1 MYTGNGLKVTSSR
14 AATVPV
20 LLLDTEK
27 THPFSISVIKM
38 AFKVEGFFFIPKTGK
53 GSSVG

>member
-20 LLLDTEK
+20 LLLNTEK

-38 AFKVEGFFFIPKTGK
+38 ALKVEGFFIPKTGK
-53 GSSVG
+53 GSNVG